1 MGRFRQLGYRVKM
14 ATRERIAATKT
25 AQAAPTDYLFWPRD
39 VSHAKFMIP
48 VAQAVGRRGQ
58 PWRMVTCQARQF
70 ERLRRLVPD
79 PVFALGAWPQ
89 VVREARRDGTS
100 RARQLARLAP
110 WRLDD
115 LLGRAD
121 LAAVA
126 QRAVVQFLPLAAE
139 AIANARAA
147 LDAFRPKLLVVGN
160 DLTLEGRAAS
170 RVAAQRGVPTATFMH
185 GSISGNAMQRLHCVD
200 RMLVYSKSHRQTLA
214 RQGFADERIVVC
226 GAPYLD
232 QRPRQTGQI
241 HPALQARLG
250 LRSGEPWILVAT
262 SGPGHSVSHQ
272 HHQKVIDAIVRLS
285 ESLPQVP
292 VVVKLHRKDH
302 PSYYQAALRDHPA
315 GKLAIVRADAQGFP
329 ADIFEWLNGCSVVL
343 TGASTV
349 AIEAMLMEV
358 PVVTMDFCDE
368 LHDIDFI
375 DAGATIHVATGK
387 ALTAKV
393 GEILAARTPGQDV
406 KSRVQSFLEDAFFA
420 LDGRSADR
428 AAQALGELIETRA
441 GQ

>member
-1 MGRFRQLGYRVKM
+1 MRTTSQSQSESIDQDAILRWIEALGQAAGSSPGAELLDFDGIGAIDVLLVPLYLAVLGAMRDSANASSSPGVMGRFRQLGYRVKM
-14 ATRERIAATKT
+14 ATRERIAAAKT

-48 VAQAVGRRGQ
+48 VAQAVGRLGQ

-79 PVFALGAWPQ
+79 PVFARGAWPQ
-89 VVREARRDGTS
+89 VVRKARRDGTN
-100 RARQLARLAP
+100 RARQLARLTP
-110 WRLDD
+110 WRLDG

-121 LAAVA
+121 LAVVA

-200 RMLVYSKSHRQTLA
+200 RMLVYSKSHRQALA

-241 HPALQARLG
+241 HPELQARLG
-250 LRSGEPWILVAT
+250 LHSGEPWILVAT

-272 HHQKVIDAIVRLS
+272 HHQTVIDSIVRLS

-302 PSYYQAALRDHPA
+302 PSHYQSALRESPCRQARD
-315 GKLAIVRADAQGFP
+315 RARRCPGFSGRHLRMAQ
-329 ADIFEWLNGCSVVL
+329 WLQRG
-343 TGASTV
+343 
-349 AIEAMLMEV
+349 
-358 PVVTMDFCDE
+358 
-368 LHDIDFI
+368 
-375 DAGATIHVATGK
+375 
-387 ALTAKV
+387 
-393 GEILAARTPGQDV
+393 
-406 KSRVQSFLEDAFFA
+406 
-420 LDGRSADR
+420 ADR
-428 AAQALGELIETRA
+428 CFDRGDRSHAHGRA
-441 GQ
+441 GRDDGFLR